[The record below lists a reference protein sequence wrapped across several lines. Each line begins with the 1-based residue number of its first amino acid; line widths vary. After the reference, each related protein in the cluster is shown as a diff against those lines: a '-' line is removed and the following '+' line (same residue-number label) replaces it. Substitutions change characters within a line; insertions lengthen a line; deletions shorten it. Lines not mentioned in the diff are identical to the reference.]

1 MKTPESFS
9 PIPDRNQVIE
19 TIKKLGF
26 ENPEA
31 KKLYGKYFDYL
42 CQNAEKIT
50 GRGNVEVYIEIAKL
64 YYDSGLIQEAIKLL
78 SEPDYGIIDEARNLG
93 FSDLEQD
100 MWNLVDV
107 WESVD
112 KTDEM

>member
-19 TIKKLGF
+19 TIKKLGL

-31 KKLYGKYFDYL
+31 QKLYGKYFDHL
-42 CQNAEKIT
+42 CQNVEKIT

-64 YYDSGLIQEAIKLL
+64 YYDSGLVKEVIELL
-78 SEPDYGIIDEARNLG
+78 IEPDNGIIDEARNLG
-93 FSDLEQD
+93 FSDLEQE

-107 WESVD
+107 WESANG
-112 KTDEM
+112 TE